1 MEANYL
7 TLQTNLL
14 IYHNLRIMSI
24 KVLVISNYRSEH
36 TARPEAAIF
45 FGLAKLGFDIHVMTW
60 GDSSFVPAFKEAG
73 MTVVDFH
80 PKKKFDRKE
89 SDFIRQY
96 VIEHNIDIM
105 HLFNSPATIN
115 GIRAA
120 KGLPVKVV
128 LYRGY
133 TGNIHWWDPT
143 AYFKYL
149 HPRVDAIFCNSK
161 GVKQLLDRQLFF
173 KKSKAVTINKGH
185 DLAWYDYPPIDI
197 RSELGIDKEA
207 LLLVTVA
214 NNRRMKGVPYLLKAI
229 STLPKGLNVH
239 LLLIGRD
246 MDTSQ
251 NLKLLEKGAYKNNVH
266 FLGFR
271 RDVLNIEASCDMFV
285 LPSITGESITKSVIE
300 AMSLGVGAIISDIP
314 GNVEL
319 VDHGV
324 NGLVFKSMD
333 VKALAASIEKVYND
347 RTLVEKFGKA
357 SKERVAT
364 VLNTEQ
370 TALKTKKLYENL
382 LNGAI

>member
-1 MEANYL
+1 MP
-7 TLQTNLL
+7 
-14 IYHNLRIMSI
+14 I
-24 KVLVISNYRSEH
+24 KVLVISNYRSQH

-45 FGLAKLGFDIHVMTW
+45 FGLAKLGFDIHVMTY
-60 GDSSFVPAFKEAG
+60 GDSSFVPDFKAAG

-80 PKKKFDRKE
+80 PKRKFDRAE
-89 SDFIRQY
+89 SDFIRKY
-96 VIEHNIDIM
+96 VVENKIDIM

-120 KGLPVKVV
+120 KGLTVKVV

-149 HPRVDAIFCNSK
+149 NPRVDAIFCNSI

-173 KKSKAVTINKGH
+173 KKKKAVTINKGH
-185 DLAWYDYPPIDI
+185 DLSWYQYEPYDI
-197 RSELGIDKEA
+197 RSELGISKDA

-214 NNRRMKGVPYLLKAI
+214 NNRRMKGVPYLLKAM
-229 STLPKGLNVH
+229 SKLPKGLDIH

-246 MDTSQ
+246 MDTKQ
-251 NLKLLEKGAYKNNVH
+251 NIRLLEKGAYKDNVH

-271 RDVLNIEASCDMFV
+271 RDVLNIEASCDLFV

-319 VDHGV
+319 VEEGV
-324 NGLVFKSMD
+324 NGLVFPSKNVS
-333 VKALAASIEKVYND
+333 ALSEAMLKVYNN
-347 RTLVEKFGKA
+347 RPLVEQFGQA

-364 VLNTEQ
+364 VLSNEQ
-370 TALKTKKLYENL
+370 TVIKTKKLYEDL
-382 LNGAI
+382 MNGVI